1 MPTLIV
7 GSGSQYTTIQAAIN
21 AASDGDIIEVQAG
34 TYAEQLT
41 IDKQLTIR
49 GPNSQKTGNTSDRIG
64 EAVVTFPAGIT
75 VTAPSLITV
84 NVSGVTI
91 EGLELRAND
100 YLINKFPYLIETNK
114 VNNLTVRN
122 NHMYG
127 GEVGIYVL
135 TSDDKTANR
144 SGLLIEGNYIDG
156 GPYVNSKFNRG
167 IYVQSTAGTIQNN
180 TVINTNIGIQYLP
193 YANPVGGTIRGNTVS
208 AGSIGLYHNYQDK
221 GAAPVTWENNVVSVA
236 QNDRAGL
243 KSQVFDPWTTPVI
256 FRGIELITFGDQ
268 GSGNAPQVTFTNN
281 SVNAD
286 ISGTGYNSTVS
297 EGLRFSN
304 PYGNGQAIFN
314 GNTLTGW
321 TVRPVNNQVNQTS
334 RDFSF
339 SFITGFTDDVAPVTG
354 TNATNG
360 SSTNDTTPTINIT
373 AEVNST
379 VEIFNGNTKLG
390 NATATGA
397 GTYTFTP
404 TDLSPGTYNFTARA
418 TNAAG
423 NVSVNSGVFTLT
435 VDTAAPSAPIITGF
449 TDDVVPVTGV
459 ITAGGS
465 STNDPTPILSITAE
479 AGSTVE
485 VFRNGVSLGNA
496 IATGAGTYTFT
507 PPTLNPGTY
516 SFTARATDALSRVS
530 GESPSFILTVDTAVS
545 APTITGFTDNVAP
558 VTGPITA
565 SSTNDTTPTL
575 SITAEANSTVEVFNG
590 NTKLGN
596 ATAAGGTTYTFTPPT
611 LSSGTYSFTARATD
625 AAGNV
630 SANST
635 AFSLTVDTAA
645 PNAPTITGF
654 TDDVAPVTGAITASS
669 TNDPTPILSIT
680 AEAGSTVEV
689 FRDGVSLG
697 NATAT
702 GAGTYT
708 FTPPSLSSGTY
719 SFTARATDAAGN
731 VSANSTAFS
740 LTIDTAAPNAPIITR
755 VIDDVTPVTDNVT
768 SGSSTNDT
776 TPTLNITAEAG
787 SNVEV
792 FRNGVSL
799 GNATPTTPGGTTYT
813 LVSSVITDGN
823 YSFIARATDAAG
835 NVSVDSVP
843 FTLTVDTTA
852 PNAPTITSVIDDV
865 APVTDNVTSGSS
877 TNDPTPTLSITAEA
891 GSIVEIFNGNT
902 KLGDAAATTTP
913 GIYTFTPVALSPG
926 TYSITARST
935 DGAGNISANSTAF
948 SLTVDTG
955 VAAPTILSR
964 TGSDNAPV
972 LTISAEANSTVEV
985 FRNGVSLGNA
995 KDITVG
1001 GTTYTITSSV
1011 LTDGNYSFT
1020 ARATDRAG
1028 NVSVDSAP
1036 FNLSVDTTPP
1046 SAPIIVSAADN
1057 VDPIQSSSL
1066 VDGNITNDT
1075 TPSISISAEPGAIV
1089 EVFINGVSAGNAIA
1103 TGPGTYTFTPAVPLT
1118 QGNYTFTARATD
1130 AAGNFSASLSND
1142 FRLTIDAVAST
1153 PVITAIT
1160 DNEAPFTGNVANNGI
1175 TNDTTPTINITA
1187 EANSTVEVFNGPT
1200 RLGNAT
1206 ATAPGIYTFT
1216 PVTALSP
1223 GSYAFTARS
1232 TDVAGNISSN
1242 STPFNLT
1249 IDTNA
1254 VQITFNAIVD
1264 DTGNSA
1270 SDFLTNATNILLQG
1284 RATPGATIT
1293 VTVDGIAQTT
1303 TVTAGNTAGEDGLAA
1318 WTYVLPT
1325 LNPGTYTVGVRAS
1338 TPAAG
1343 NSQTVTRSLTIDTT
1357 APAVAITGIND
1368 GASSGNI
1375 LTNDTTL
1382 IFNGTAESGSL
1393 VTLTVTNAQNNT
1405 QVFQQTVN
1413 AVAGTWRIDRTNSNL
1428 PGGSYNITATATD
1441 AAGNVSTTVTRSLQI
1456 DTTAPNA
1463 PTITSVT
1470 DDVAPITGTISSTTD
1485 DTTPTLN
1492 ITAEAGSTV
1501 EVFNGNTK
1509 LGNATATGPGIYTF
1523 TTTALSPG
1531 SYSLTARATDAAGN
1545 TSGSSAAFSLIIDTT
1560 APSAPTITGFTDDV
1574 APVTGVINTSSTNDL
1589 TPTLNITA
1597 EAGSTVEVFRDGVF
1611 VGNATANAPGIYT
1624 LTPPALTPGTYSF
1637 TARATDAAGN
1647 TSGSSAAFSLT
1658 LDTTAPS
1665 APTITGFTDD
1675 VAPVTGVVNTSS
1687 TNDPTPTLNI
1697 TAEAGS
1703 TVEVFVG
1710 NTKLGDAAATTTPGI
1725 YTFTPAT
1732 ALSAGAYSFTARA
1745 TDGVGNISQS
1755 SSIFSLI
1762 LITTSPQT
1770 PIITA
1775 VSDNVGSQQSNVPSG
1790 GSTDDTTPTLTI
1802 AAAAGTTVRIYNGD
1816 PGVQTN
1822 LLGTATESSQ
1832 PGVFTFTPST
1842 PFLNNQ
1848 TVNLQVIATD
1858 TAGNLS
1864 TASTVYPITIVTG
1877 PPAAPTI
1884 VAVADDAGSIVGN
1897 LTLGQSSDDA
1907 LPVLT
1912 ITAAQGSTI
1921 KVFNGTDEI
1930 PGSALITGTASGI
1943 STYTFTP
1950 ASLLASG
1957 SVSLTATA
1965 TNAAGLTSSASAPFS
1980 YTIDRQPPAAPTITN
1995 IGTNNVFAAVGGTIS
2010 GTGEAGAT
2018 LALQFSSGRNLGGGT
2033 SPTTV
2038 TVGPD
2043 GTWSVNVSAAD
2054 VNAFGEGAER
2064 VTVRQRDAAGNQSES
2079 TSQNFNVFTSA
2090 VQVSIEAIQEDR
2102 GLSNS
2107 DFITNDRTLT
2117 LLGKATAGST
2127 VTITVG
2133 TTTLGGTVSV
2143 PGTGGLADW
2152 SYVIPGS
2159 LPANQTTQITAVAT
2173 LAGDSSRLITQEV
2186 IVDTASPTLAI
2197 LKSFNGP
2204 TANIGT
2210 GPITYTFSFSEPVV
2224 DFTTSKVLVVGG
2236 SKGPLLNPSGNLRN
2250 YTMVVTPT
2258 QGFEG
2263 DMTVIVA
2270 ANEVRDR
2277 AGNSNTQDTEIT
2289 QPVDILA
2296 PTITSG
2302 SVSPPIS
2309 ENSGSNQLVY
2319 RTTALGTG
2327 NFLSLSTNG
2336 DGSLFTIDST
2346 GQVRLTANP
2355 NFETKPNYT
2364 FTVVATDA
2372 AGNVSEQTV
2381 TLGIINLDE
2390 VAPTITSGTRAT
2402 AIPENS
2408 SVNQVVYTVTST
2420 DSGDISGGVT
2430 YSLKPNTGDGAMFT
2444 INPTTGRVRLNASA
2458 NFEAKNNYAFTV
2470 IATDAAGSASE
2481 QAVTLP
2487 ITDVNESPTAIA
2499 LSNNSIDENGVL
2511 NVGTL
2516 STIDP
2521 DSNDTFQYTLVG
2533 GTGSGDNNAFT
2544 LTTAGQ
2550 LSFNTPPDFET
2561 KSNYSIRVRS
2571 TDAGG
2576 LFTDTAFTINVIET
2590 NDAPSTLS
2598 LSSTTVNEN
2607 VGVGTLVGLLSSTD
2621 PDASPQSFTY
2631 TLVSGTGGVD
2641 VDNSS
2646 FVIVG
2651 EQLRLSVSPDFETKS
2666 NYRINVRTTDQGGL
2680 SRDQAFTINIR
2691 DLRESLN
2698 DQITQEESS
2707 INSFILPVV
2716 GSSGAVSY
2724 QLLSLDSTP
2733 RPDWISFNP
2742 STRQVSGTP
2751 PTNFAEA
2758 VQLRLNELDSGNN
2771 LLGSYNFKLVVQ
2783 NVNDAPTTAST
2794 SRTGQEDTDITLQLS
2809 DFAFTDVDSG
2819 DSLKA
2824 VQIVAPPTAGSLLL
2838 NGNPV
2843 TYPLQV
2849 TREQISQGALRFR
2862 PAANANGPYATFQ
2875 FRVLDQGDGVSSP
2888 ATFTINL
2895 TAVNDPATGQP
2906 GITGTLEEGQ
2916 TLTVNTGGIGD
2927 VDGLP
2932 ASGFSYQWFRA
2943 SVDGSSNPGLF
2954 QEITGITTPTY
2965 QLAATDINKVIRVQ
2979 VSFTDQGGNL
2989 ESVISNPT
2997 NLIQNRPDTPT
3008 WSGQQI
3014 TGTPT
3019 QGQTLTVNTGGIG
3032 DLDGL
3037 GSFSYQWQQSSDNS
3051 VWTAISGATG
3061 TSLRLGQDQV
3071 GKLVRNLVSFT
3082 DGYGNRETLTSNPT
3096 TQVANIND
3104 PASGTPQIIGTPAKG
3119 QVLSVSTQGLSDA
3132 DGIDTSTFSYQWQ
3145 QSSDGNTWSDISGGT
3160 GSNLTLG
3167 DSQVNNRVRV
3177 RVSYRDY
3184 PGGPETQRTLRESGA
3199 TALVS
3204 NSNLNPVE
3212 GAVVLTLNGNP
3223 LTGSPSQNQIVV
3235 ANTSGIRD
3243 GDGIGALSYEWLAD
3257 GQVISGATGDRLT
3270 LGQPQV
3276 GKAIAVRVRYID
3288 GGGTNEEIS
3297 SPATPPVLN
3306 VNDPALALILTGAIV
3321 QNQTL
3326 TAQLD
3331 SITDLDGAPAIQRDS
3346 QGNITN
3352 YTFQWQQSSDGTTW
3366 SNIPNATTARL
3377 NLTETLVSQRLRVT
3391 MSFTDNGG
3399 FSETVTSVATNPILN
3414 VNDAPLG
3421 APTIGVTVPNQGQ
3434 TLTANT
3440 NGISDI
3446 DGLGTFNYQWQRL
3459 NDTTWEAIT
3468 GANAATYNPSQRDVN
3483 RSLRVR
3489 VTYTDGRGTQETLFS
3504 TATGLV
3510 IDLPDGPTGQ
3520 PTISGTLTQGELL
3533 TADPSSI
3540 ADLDGLGIFSYQWQ
3554 QSTDGTTWNN
3564 IPNATGNTY
3573 RLTQNQVGRQVRVRV
3588 NYIDG
3593 LGTRET
3599 VTSTATTPILNVNDA
3614 PTGSVTVRGT
3624 PAIGV
3629 TLSADTRSLVDPDDE
3644 VNSVRAFSY
3653 QWFANG
3659 VSITGATNA
3668 TYTPIDDDLN
3678 KTLTVQVTYTDQRGT
3693 VERVLSPNSLAV
3705 ISADQLLTGDV
3716 SILSTNALEGVD
3728 ASGNL
3733 IAQENVTLVADPWT
3747 TQITFNGIRRV
3758 QFSYQWYADG
3768 VAIIG
3773 ANSDLFT
3780 PGDDHVG
3787 KVITVAVT
3795 PTGLSSSL
3803 LSKDTAPVVNVNDQ
3817 PEGIPTF
3824 SGLVNGAAQEDSTLT
3839 VNVSGISDAD
3849 GIDATTPFS
3858 FQWQQSTD
3866 SNNWNNIT
3874 NATGRS
3880 FTPGDAQSGQRL
3892 RLVTTYTDLRG
3903 TTEIVPTPV
3912 GSLNNIPGQVRPVN
3926 DLPTG
3931 GIGINGFLVVGQVL
3945 TAASTLA
3952 DADGISPSGV
3962 TYTWQRQNP
3971 ATTEVRGTVGEW
3983 LDIATGATYTIA
3995 DTVSGS
4001 PLRVV
4006 ARYTDQQGFSE
4017 TITSSPTTNVIRN
4030 AREGVVITWFSAQ
4043 PATSQ
4048 WQVFSSS
4055 TGWQDLAGE
4064 TRASLQTKNDL
4075 GGRQVRLL
4083 LNGTPTPALFIQ
4095 TVDNGV
4101 GTVSPITIA
4110 PESSQPSFVLGATL
4124 KTGSVVGDLDGLDP
4138 NSTNVIYQWQ
4148 RSNNDSSWNNI
4159 LKDGDKA
4166 IYVVTDEDL
4175 NQNLRVQITYTDLQ
4189 GFTSTIY
4196 SAATSVIQTAP
4207 PPVASG
4213 SFDAMT
4219 ANGDDIA
4226 SVEEFPVNNDTSSL
4240 AGGLTLTGTVT
4251 SPNTSV
4257 TLTFGG
4263 QTRVARLAVDTDG
4276 NRISDASTSTT
4287 SPVAW
4292 SYTLTAADLTWL
4304 VGNEDNQ
4311 VTARFTRT
4319 EGNQIGIGKTS
4330 RTLFISQGVLADR
4343 TAPTVIDASQPG
4355 GLTADVLRNLQALG
4369 VEFQGVDTSQ
4379 PNALVFT
4386 YGTADEFNAGADTA
4400 DKGTGAGL
4408 NTSTGTIQGVEQFET
4423 GQDGTYTIP
4432 GSDGSSTPISA
4443 PPRSSFTPVADPL
4456 AMTVSGVRPGATV
4469 TTQFYLPANVAS
4481 RLAANDTPLTRWT
4494 YYKLD
4499 STDNQFKAFTD
4510 NNGKDLYAFRVEG
4523 GNNDNL
4529 WQTGEQVVLTL
4540 TLTDG
4545 DKWDRDG
4552 LANGIIVDPGLA
4564 GLSVNQ
4570 APTIT
4575 SPATTN
4581 FAENG
4586 TGTAYT
4592 VLATDPDAGTTLTYS
4607 LLGTDAARFNI
4618 NSSTGA
4624 VTFKTAPNFEV
4635 PGDGGGNNIYDITVS
4650 ASDGSLSASQAVA
4663 ITVTNVNE
4671 APTITS
4677 SATASFAENSKLVG
4691 RISVQNPEP
4700 EDVITFALAGV
4711 DAKLLSIDS
4720 QGNLTFNKAPD
4731 FEKPEDAGK
4740 NNIYQVQVTVGDGNT
4755 PPVTQD
4761 IDIKVEDVNEAPAAI
4776 GDFLAIVGDTSGS
4789 IEPLKNDTDPD
4800 SGDKLKIIG
4809 VTDGKQGKVEII
4821 GDQLKYT
4828 LLDAAYTGDDVFSY
4842 TISDQ
4847 GNLTATANV
4856 KVNVT
4861 GTKVVVNSGVITDVQ
4876 PGDPL
4881 IPSEAGSLS
4890 GIVNNV
4896 SFNFRAGYNPT
4907 QARDILQR
4915 TLVSTDAAFNN
4926 LFGLYEIDNATGA
4939 VNGIAPGQPGYA
4951 RAALNRAVS
4960 SFAVRAGGSG
4970 NGITGNVVVGGDK
4983 FYAPFVIANGG
4994 NLFGSMQDA
5003 INTFFQLN
5011 ADNSRATAENYTSFP
5026 VAYFSFG
5033 AANPDGAAHIKSF
5046 GNNIFGFEDLPAG
5059 VGVNDYDFNDTVFSF
5074 G

>member
-1 MPTLIV
+1 M
-7 GSGSQYTTIQAAIN
+7 TI
-21 AASDGDIIEVQAG
+21 SIIIPVYNGQ
-34 TYAEQLT
+34 
-41 IDKQLTIR
+41 
-49 GPNSQKTGNTSDRIG
+49 
-64 EAVVTFPAGIT
+64 
-75 VTAPSLITV
+75 
-84 NVSGVTI
+84 
-91 EGLELRAND
+91 D
-100 YLINKFPYLIETNK
+100 YL
-114 VNNLTVRN
+114 
-122 NHMYG
+122 
-127 GEVGIYVL
+127 
-135 TSDDKTANR
+135 AN
-144 SGLLIEGNYIDG
+144 
-156 GPYVNSKFNRG
+156 
-167 IYVQSTAGTIQNN
+167 A
-180 TVINTNIGIQYLP
+180 
-193 YANPVGGTIRGNTVS
+193 
-208 AGSIGLYHNYQDK
+208 
-221 GAAPVTWENNVVSVA
+221 
-236 QNDRAGL
+236 
-243 KSQVFDPWTTPVI
+243 
-256 FRGIELITFGDQ
+256 
-268 GSGNAPQVTFTNN
+268 
-281 SVNAD
+281 
-286 ISGTGYNSTVS
+286 
-297 EGLRFSN
+297 
-304 PYGNGQAIFN
+304 
-314 GNTLTGW
+314 
-321 TVRPVNNQVNQTS
+321 
-334 RDFSF
+334 
-339 SFITGFTDDVAPVTG
+339 
-354 TNATNG
+354 
-360 SSTNDTTPTINIT
+360 
-373 AEVNST
+373 
-379 VEIFNGNTKLG
+379 
-390 NATATGA
+390 
-397 GTYTFTP
+397 
-404 TDLSPGTYNFTARA
+404 
-418 TNAAG
+418 
-423 NVSVNSGVFTLT
+423 
-435 VDTAAPSAPIITGF
+435 
-449 TDDVVPVTGV
+449 
-459 ITAGGS
+459 
-465 STNDPTPILSITAE
+465 
-479 AGSTVE
+479 
-485 VFRNGVSLGNA
+485 
-496 IATGAGTYTFT
+496 
-507 PPTLNPGTY
+507 
-516 SFTARATDALSRVS
+516 
-530 GESPSFILTVDTAVS
+530 
-545 APTITGFTDNVAP
+545 
-558 VTGPITA
+558 
-565 SSTNDTTPTL
+565 
-575 SITAEANSTVEVFNG
+575 
-590 NTKLGN
+590 
-596 ATAAGGTTYTFTPPT
+596 
-611 LSSGTYSFTARATD
+611 
-625 AAGNV
+625 
-630 SANST
+630 
-635 AFSLTVDTAA
+635 
-645 PNAPTITGF
+645 
-654 TDDVAPVTGAITASS
+654 
-669 TNDPTPILSIT
+669 
-680 AEAGSTVEV
+680 
-689 FRDGVSLG
+689 
-697 NATAT
+697 
-702 GAGTYT
+702 
-708 FTPPSLSSGTY
+708 
-719 SFTARATDAAGN
+719 
-731 VSANSTAFS
+731 
-740 LTIDTAAPNAPIITR
+740 
-755 VIDDVTPVTDNVT
+755 
-768 SGSSTNDT
+768 
-776 TPTLNITAEAG
+776 
-787 SNVEV
+787 
-792 FRNGVSL
+792 
-799 GNATPTTPGGTTYT
+799 
-813 LVSSVITDGN
+813 
-823 YSFIARATDAAG
+823 
-835 NVSVDSVP
+835 VDSILHQ
-843 FTLTVDTTA
+843 THEDW
-852 PNAPTITSVIDDV
+852 
-865 APVTDNVTSGSS
+865 
-877 TNDPTPTLSITAEA
+877 
-891 GSIVEIFNGNT
+891 
-902 KLGDAAATTTP
+902 KL
-913 GIYTFTPVALSPG
+913 L
-926 TYSITARST
+926 
-935 DGAGNISANSTAF
+935 
-948 SLTVDTG
+948 
-955 VAAPTILSR
+955 
-964 TGSDNAPV
+964 
-972 LTISAEANSTVEV
+972 
-985 FRNGVSLGNA
+985 
-995 KDITVG
+995 
-1001 GTTYTITSSV
+1001 
-1011 LTDGNYSFT
+1011 
-1020 ARATDRAG
+1020 
-1028 NVSVDSAP
+1028 
-1036 FNLSVDTTPP
+1036 
-1046 SAPIIVSAADN
+1046 
-1057 VDPIQSSSL
+1057 
-1066 VDGNITNDT
+1066 
-1075 TPSISISAEPGAIV
+1075 
-1089 EVFINGVSAGNAIA
+1089 
-1103 TGPGTYTFTPAVPLT
+1103 
-1118 QGNYTFTARATD
+1118 
-1130 AAGNFSASLSND
+1130 
-1142 FRLTIDAVAST
+1142 
-1153 PVITAIT
+1153 
-1160 DNEAPFTGNVANNGI
+1160 
-1175 TNDTTPTINITA
+1175 
-1187 EANSTVEVFNGPT
+1187 
-1200 RLGNAT
+1200 
-1206 ATAPGIYTFT
+1206 
-1216 PVTALSP
+1216 
-1223 GSYAFTARS
+1223 
-1232 TDVAGNISSN
+1232 
-1242 STPFNLT
+1242 
-1249 IDTNA
+1249 
-1254 VQITFNAIVD
+1254 
-1264 DTGNSA
+1264 
-1270 SDFLTNATNILLQG
+1270 
-1284 RATPGATIT
+1284 
-1293 VTVDGIAQTT
+1293 
-1303 TVTAGNTAGEDGLAA
+1303 
-1318 WTYVLPT
+1318 
-1325 LNPGTYTVGVRAS
+1325 
-1338 TPAAG
+1338 
-1343 NSQTVTRSLTIDTT
+1343 
-1357 APAVAITGIND
+1357 
-1368 GASSGNI
+1368 
-1375 LTNDTTL
+1375 
-1382 IFNGTAESGSL
+1382 
-1393 VTLTVTNAQNNT
+1393 
-1405 QVFQQTVN
+1405 
-1413 AVAGTWRIDRTNSNL
+1413 
-1428 PGGSYNITATATD
+1428 
-1441 AAGNVSTTVTRSLQI
+1441 
-1456 DTTAPNA
+1456 
-1463 PTITSVT
+1463 
-1470 DDVAPITGTISSTTD
+1470 
-1485 DTTPTLN
+1485 
-1492 ITAEAGSTV
+1492 
-1501 EVFNGNTK
+1501 
-1509 LGNATATGPGIYTF
+1509 
-1523 TTTALSPG
+1523 
-1531 SYSLTARATDAAGN
+1531 
-1545 TSGSSAAFSLIIDTT
+1545 
-1560 APSAPTITGFTDDV
+1560 
-1574 APVTGVINTSSTNDL
+1574 
-1589 TPTLNITA
+1589 
-1597 EAGSTVEVFRDGVF
+1597 
-1611 VGNATANAPGIYT
+1611 
-1624 LTPPALTPGTYSF
+1624 
-1637 TARATDAAGN
+1637 
-1647 TSGSSAAFSLT
+1647 
-1658 LDTTAPS
+1658 
-1665 APTITGFTDD
+1665 
-1675 VAPVTGVVNTSS
+1675 
-1687 TNDPTPTLNI
+1687 
-1697 TAEAGS
+1697 
-1703 TVEVFVG
+1703 
-1710 NTKLGDAAATTTPGI
+1710 
-1725 YTFTPAT
+1725 
-1732 ALSAGAYSFTARA
+1732 
-1745 TDGVGNISQS
+1745 
-1755 SSIFSLI
+1755 
-1762 LITTSPQT
+1762 
-1770 PIITA
+1770 
-1775 VSDNVGSQQSNVPSG
+1775 
-1790 GSTDDTTPTLTI
+1790 
-1802 AAAAGTTVRIYNGD
+1802 
-1816 PGVQTN
+1816 
-1822 LLGTATESSQ
+1822 
-1832 PGVFTFTPST
+1832 
-1842 PFLNNQ
+1842 
-1848 TVNLQVIATD
+1848 
-1858 TAGNLS
+1858 
-1864 TASTVYPITIVTG
+1864 
-1877 PPAAPTI
+1877 
-1884 VAVADDAGSIVGN
+1884 
-1897 LTLGQSSDDA
+1897 
-1907 LPVLT
+1907 
-1912 ITAAQGSTI
+1912 
-1921 KVFNGTDEI
+1921 
-1930 PGSALITGTASGI
+1930 
-1943 STYTFTP
+1943 
-1950 ASLLASG
+1950 
-1957 SVSLTATA
+1957 
-1965 TNAAGLTSSASAPFS
+1965 
-1980 YTIDRQPPAAPTITN
+1980 
-1995 IGTNNVFAAVGGTIS
+1995 
-2010 GTGEAGAT
+2010 
-2018 LALQFSSGRNLGGGT
+2018 
-2033 SPTTV
+2033 
-2038 TVGPD
+2038 
-2043 GTWSVNVSAAD
+2043 
-2054 VNAFGEGAER
+2054 
-2064 VTVRQRDAAGNQSES
+2064 
-2079 TSQNFNVFTSA
+2079 
-2090 VQVSIEAIQEDR
+2090 
-2102 GLSNS
+2102 
-2107 DFITNDRTLT
+2107 
-2117 LLGKATAGST
+2117 
-2127 VTITVG
+2127 
-2133 TTTLGGTVSV
+2133 
-2143 PGTGGLADW
+2143 
-2152 SYVIPGS
+2152 
-2159 LPANQTTQITAVAT
+2159 
-2173 LAGDSSRLITQEV
+2173 
-2186 IVDTASPTLAI
+2186 
-2197 LKSFNGP
+2197 
-2204 TANIGT
+2204 
-2210 GPITYTFSFSEPVV
+2210 
-2224 DFTTSKVLVVGG
+2224 
-2236 SKGPLLNPSGNLRN
+2236 
-2250 YTMVVTPT
+2250 
-2258 QGFEG
+2258 
-2263 DMTVIVA
+2263 
-2270 ANEVRDR
+2270 
-2277 AGNSNTQDTEIT
+2277 
-2289 QPVDILA
+2289 
-2296 PTITSG
+2296 
-2302 SVSPPIS
+2302 
-2309 ENSGSNQLVY
+2309 
-2319 RTTALGTG
+2319 
-2327 NFLSLSTNG
+2327 
-2336 DGSLFTIDST
+2336 
-2346 GQVRLTANP
+2346 
-2355 NFETKPNYT
+2355 
-2364 FTVVATDA
+2364 
-2372 AGNVSEQTV
+2372 
-2381 TLGIINLDE
+2381 
-2390 VAPTITSGTRAT
+2390 
-2402 AIPENS
+2402 
-2408 SVNQVVYTVTST
+2408 
-2420 DSGDISGGVT
+2420 
-2430 YSLKPNTGDGAMFT
+2430 
-2444 INPTTGRVRLNASA
+2444 
-2458 NFEAKNNYAFTV
+2458 
-2470 IATDAAGSASE
+2470 
-2481 QAVTLP
+2481 
-2487 ITDVNESPTAIA
+2487 
-2499 LSNNSIDENGVL
+2499 
-2511 NVGTL
+2511 
-2516 STIDP
+2516 
-2521 DSNDTFQYTLVG
+2521 
-2533 GTGSGDNNAFT
+2533 
-2544 LTTAGQ
+2544 
-2550 LSFNTPPDFET
+2550 
-2561 KSNYSIRVRS
+2561 
-2571 TDAGG
+2571 
-2576 LFTDTAFTINVIET
+2576 
-2590 NDAPSTLS
+2590 
-2598 LSSTTVNEN
+2598 
-2607 VGVGTLVGLLSSTD
+2607 GVGTLVGLLSSTD

-3184 PGGPETQRTLRESGA
+3184 PGGPETQRTLETRESGA

-3421 APTIGVTVPNQGQ
+3421 DPTIGVTVPNQGQ

-3540 ADLDGLGIFSYQWQ
+3540 ADLDGFGTFSYQWQ

-3803 LSKDTAPVVNVNDQ
+3803 LSKGTAPVVNVNDQ

-3931 GIGINGFLVVGQVL
+3931 SIGINGFLVVGQVL
-3945 TAASTLA
+3945 TAASTLV
-3952 DADGISPSGV
+3952 DADGIPPSGV

-3971 ATTEVRGTVGEW
+3971 ATTSVRGTVGEW
-3983 LDIATGATYTIA
+3983 SDIATGATYTIA

-4219 ANGDDIA
+4219 SNGDDIA

-4510 NNGKDLYAFRVEG
+4510 NNGNDLYAFRVEG

-4618 NSSTGA
+4618 NSTTGA

-4677 SATASFAENSKLVG
+4677 SATASFAENGTGTAYTVLATDPDAGATLTYSLLGTDAPLFNINSSTGAVTFKTAPNFEVPGDGGGNNIYDITVSASDGSLSTSQAVAITVTNVNEAPTDLTLSATTIAENQAIGTVVGNFSTTDPDAGNSFTYSLVTGAGATDNSFFTIDGGQLKTAAAFDFETKNSYSIRVRTADQGGLSFEKQLTINVTNVNEAPSFTNTTATFPVAENGTTVGTIDPATDPDGGDILNYTLSGADATKFNFNTITRALSFKTPPDFEAKGSAAGTNAYSVTVTATDVRGLNATQTVTVNVTDVVEIGNPPVITSSSNFSVAENSTTVGNITATDADGDPLTYSISGGTDQSLFTINANTGNLSFVAAPNFEAPGDGGINNVYNLRIGVTDGKNTVNQDLIINVTNINEAPTDLTLSATTIAENQAIGTLVGNLSTTDPDAGNTFTYSLVTGAGPTDNSFFTIDGGQLKTAAAFDFENKNSYSIRVRSTDQGGQFFEKQLTINVTNINEAPTDLTLSATTIAENQAIGTVVGNLSTTDPDAGNTFTYSLVTGTGSIDNSSFTIDGGQLKTAAAFDFETKNTYNIRVRSTDQGGLFFEKQLTIGVKDVNEPPVFSAVSFPVRENSKLVG